1 MDFPGI
7 DGILGTRASL
17 MLDAL
22 FLSMFGLVLILGWSV
37 YEVKYRHRFELH
49 KRVQI
54 ALAVILLVAV
64 TLFEIDIR
72 LHGWEDRAAGK
83 MGGEPAAIV
92 WIALYAHLVFAISTA
107 ILWPFTIIFAL
118 RKFPSP
124 PAPGAHSPTHIRLG
138 RLAAFDL
145 LLTSI
150 TGWIFYWMA
159 FVR

>member
-22 FLSMFGLVLILGWSV
+22 FLSMFGIVLVLSWSV
-37 YEVKYRHRFELH
+37 YEVKYHRRFELH

-72 LHGWEDRAAGK
+72 LHGWEDRAAGQ

-92 WIALYAHLVFAISTA
+92 WNALYTHLVFAISTV
-107 ILWPFTIIFAL
+107 ILWPVTIVLAL
-118 RKFPSP
+118 CKFPN
-124 PAPGAHSPTHIRLG
+124 PAQPGAHSPAHIRLA
-138 RLAAFDL
+138 RLAALDM
-145 LLTSI
+145 LLTAI
-150 TGWIFYWMA
+150 TGWIFYWLA
-159 FVR
+159 FV